1 VVFPG
6 DVLVRE
12 LSKDAYLNQSKDL
25 LLNKLGYR
33 YQNPDLFTQ
42 ALTHRSMGGM
52 HNERLEFLGDSIL
65 NFVIAHALYQRFPR
79 ATEGELSRSRA
90 SLVKEDTLAEVA
102 LELSLGDYLLLG
114 SGELKSGGFRRKSIL
129 SDTLEALFGSV
140 YLDGGLSAAEQVI
153 LHLFDTRLD
162 NFVMSKNLK
171 DPKSRL
177 QELLQSRRIPLPEYK
192 VIFIGGAPHDQHFK
206 VECYVEGL
214 DQPTMGE
221 GSSRRKAEQAAAAEA
236 LPLIK
241 KVLNV

>member
-1 VVFPG
+1 MNLPKEK
-6 DVLVRE
+6 LAK
-12 LSKDAYLNQSKDL
+12 L
-25 LLNKLGYR
+25 LGY
-33 YQNPDLFTQ
+33 QFVNEELFTQ
-42 ALTHRSMGGM
+42 ALTHRSMGGK

-65 NFVIAHALYQRFPR
+65 NFVIAHELYQRFPK

-90 SLVKEDTLAEVA
+90 SLVKEDTLAEIA
-102 LELSLGDYLLLG
+102 LELELGDYLLLG

-140 YLDGGLSAAEQVI
+140 YVDGGQTAVQELIVRLFQNRLDGFVI
-153 LHLFDTRLD
+153 
-162 NFVMSKNLK
+162 SKNLK

-192 VIFIGGAPHDQHFK
+192 VTSIEGAPHDQRFQ
-206 VECYVEGL
+206 VECHVKDILE
-214 DQPTMGE
+214 QPTIGE
-221 GSSRRKAEQAAAAEA
+221 GNSRRKAEQAAAAEA